1 MLDAATPGSSITVSK
16 VAFFSEGGKSHPL
29 GLSMEILGEAMRQ

>member
-29 GLSMEILGEAMRQ
+29 EVEAVHGDSR